1 MQTASPNPVDA
12 PVPLWAWWLAA
23 LVGMSVEL
31 TPIGLRL
38 LDGEPPAD
46 AFWPSALRALWLDFF
61 LREQR
66 IMLFV
71 GLALVGGL
79 VVAERRS
86 SGRTTTALRLA
97 SVALMGWCLAL
108 LGTHV
113 LLDWGFYRGA
123 FILAPAG
130 MALGLLPIAL
140 MWGLDKEAQRALKQG
155 AVVLGAIVLLV
166 LAPALPAAMNVM
178 PTPPPTPAQGYG
190 AVPGP
195 FLTETTTLSYDLPQQ
210 VVDRLVD
217 EEPTVV
223 SRMTVTWPVYTV
235 EPPGLR
241 VPLGLVFHGFGAP
254 LASDYTD
261 WTVHLAAKGMVVV
274 HVAYPSHLVIEGQE
288 EPIVAGG
295 RSNHPQ
301 HALRM
306 DAMASAMDVLERDL
320 LLDQQADAQ
329 GWLMGGVVDP
339 SALYVGGHS
348 LGAGMAMMVTAAA
361 MERGW
366 ATEALAIDLEQP
378 YTHAS
383 DERIHGSLAAR
394 PNATLVHVA
403 IAEDDTS
410 VDPCHGVG
418 HAMRWHH
425 EANVENV
432 VLMQIP
438 SDRHGF
444 PPLIASHYLAS
455 TPVHDTLADHA
466 FYRRVDAQAEWL
478 VAMQRND
485 VFTSSFAEAHLLDH
499 ELLLPMG
506 TWSDGTPAKPLEAV
520 EAPFVEGASWVEG
533 CQEQVDV
540 WS

>member
-1 MQTASPNPVDA
+1 MQTASANPVDA

-210 VVDRLVD
+210 VVDRLID
-217 EEPTVV
+217 EEPAVV

-288 EPIVAGG
+288 EPVVAGG

-348 LGAGMAMMVTAAA
+348 LGAGMAMMVTAAV

-520 EAPFVEGASWVEG
+520 EAPFIEGASWVEG

>member
-1 MQTASPNPVDA
+1 MQTASANPVDA

-210 VVDRLVD
+210 VVDRLID

-288 EPIVAGG
+288 EPVVAGG

>member
-1 MQTASPNPVDA
+1 MQTASANPVDA

-288 EPIVAGG
+288 EPVVAGG

-520 EAPFVEGASWVEG
+520 EAPFIEGASWVEG

>member
-1 MQTASPNPVDA
+1 MEATSPKPVDA
-12 PVPLWAWWLAA
+12 STPLWAWWMVAA
-23 LVGMSVEL
+23 VGMSVEL
-31 TPIGLRL
+31 LPIGIRL

-46 AFWPSALRALWLDFF
+46 AFWPSALRALWLDFL
-61 LREQR
+61 LREQGVW
-66 IMLFV
+66 LLV
-71 GLALVGGL
+71 GLGLVAVLTLVERNLVGR
-79 VVAERRS
+79 AKDIM
-86 SGRTTTALRLA
+86 RLIG
-97 SVALMGWCLAL
+97 VGLMGWCLAL

-113 LLDWGFYRGA
+113 LLNWGFYRGA

-130 MALGLLPIAL
+130 MALGILPITL
-140 MWGLDKEAQRALKQG
+140 MWGLDKEGKRILKQG
-155 AVVLGAIVLLV
+155 ALALGVVALLA
-166 LAPALPAAMNVM
+166 LTPALPAAMNLM

-190 AVPGP
+190 AAPGP
-195 FLTETTTLSYDLPQQ
+195 FLTETTTMSYTIPEQ
-210 VVDRLVD
+210 VLTHLEGED
-217 EEPTVV
+217 PNVV

-241 VPLGLVFHGFGAP
+241 VPFGLVFPGFGAP

-261 WTVHLAAKGMVVV
+261 WTEHLAAKGMVVV
-274 HVAYPSHLVIEGQE
+274 HVAYPSHLIIEGQE
-288 EPIVAGG
+288 EPVVAGG

-306 DAMASAMDVLERDL
+306 DAMASAMDVLEREL
-320 LLDQQADAQ
+320 LLSEEADTE
-329 GWLMGGVVDP
+329 GWLMGALIDP
-339 SALYVGGHS
+339 SALYLGGHS
-348 LGAGMAMMVTAAA
+348 LGAGMAMMVAAAA

-366 ATEALAIDLEQP
+366 ATEALLVDLEQP
-378 YTHAS
+378 YTHAN
-383 DERIHGSLAAR
+383 DPDIYGSLTAR
-394 PNATLVHVA
+394 PDATLVHVA

-418 HAMRWHH
+418 HAMRWHQ
-425 EANVENV
+425 EADIADV
-432 VLMQIP
+432 VLMRIP

-485 VFTSSFAEAHLLDH
+485 TFTSSFAEAHLLDH

-506 TWSDGTPAKPLEAV
+506 TWSDGTTVKPLEAV
-520 EAPFVEGASWVEG
+520 EAPFIRGPSWVEG
-533 CQEQVDV
+533 CQEQVDI

>member
-61 LREQR
+61 LRDQR

-210 VVDRLVD
+210 VVDRLID

-520 EAPFVEGASWVEG
+520 EAPFIEGASWVEG

>member
-210 VVDRLVD
+210 VVDRLID

-348 LGAGMAMMVTAAA
+348 LGAGMAMMVTAAV